1 MDRLTL
7 TQDQLELLHMLLY
20 AKEKESQLS
29 ILANSIDEPIYE
41 EESSYLKERASIY
54 DFVYWEALG
63 KLTGETMNS
72 FISNAELAIEKVEA
86 RAKVYG
92 SKKFC
97 DRFTEVERETGED
110 LGLGDPTLEECL
122 LP

>member
-7 TQDQLELLHMLLY
+7 TKDQLELLYMLLY

-41 EESSYLKERASIY
+41 EESSYLKERASLY
-54 DFVYWEALG
+54 DFVYWETLG

-72 FISNAELAIEKVEA
+72 FISNAELASEKVEA
-86 RAKVYG
+86 RAKVYS
-92 SKKFC
+92 SKKFH